1 LLIKSHKYAGG
12 LILRSKNFAVS
23 LAELISV
30 AGQTLNPGEASRVF
44 TEFGQFS
51 YQMPDNIKLTM
62 SAAWHGPSVVPQKR
76 KPTAGGCIDVE
87 LKFDEDSRIGAWIE
101 FDRKSNPRSLRWA
114 LTLSETPEDD
124 LGWGLSLRRGTEA
137 KPQRFQVVGF
147 LNLHLGK
154 KAAVQPGV
162 VFNMDGRRC
171 TPALVFL
178 SSWSL

>member
-1 LLIKSHKYAGG
+1 MLIKSHKYAGG

-23 LAELISV
+23 LAEMISV

-51 YQMPDNIKLTM
+51 YQMPDDIKLTM

-76 KPTAGGCIDVE
+76 KPTAGCCIDVE
-87 LKFDEDSRIGAWIE
+87 LKFDEDSRIGARIE
-101 FDRKSNPRSLRWA
+101 FDRKSNPGSLRWA

-137 KPQRFQVVGF
+137 KPQRFQVEGF
-147 LNLHLGK
+147 LNLRLGK
-154 KAAVQPGV
+154 KAAVQPGI
-162 VFNMDGRRC
+162 VFNVDSRRC
-171 TPALVFL
+171 APALVFH